1 MKYYEMES
9 NSKKVTSIVLKRFH
23 CIEQDKE
30 FKSKQHYVS
39 TFERV
44 EQILS
49 KDKYLRIIKI
59 E

>member
-1 MKYYEMES
+1 MES
-9 NSKKVTSIVLKRFH
+9 NSKKVTSIVLKRFN
-23 CIEQDKE
+23 CIEQNKE
-30 FKSKQHYVS
+30 FKPKQHYVS

-49 KDKYLRIIKI
+49 KDKYLKIIKI

>member
-1 MKYYEMES
+1 MES
-9 NSKKVTSIVLKRFH
+9 NRKKVTSIVLKRFH
-23 CIEQDKE
+23 CIEQNKE
-30 FKSKQHYVS
+30 FKAKQHYAS

>member
-30 FKSKQHYVS
+30 LQPKQHYVS
-39 TFERV
+39 TFKRV